1 MQQEISQQMIN
12 LQSED
17 ADVRRDAFLV
27 LLKKTDQPVDWAY
40 EVWNELVKNLRHK
53 NNHVRAIAAQL
64 LCNLVKSDPENRIL
78 QDFDQILAVTK
89 DGRYVTA
96 RHSLQVIWKVGVPS
110 KEHQT
115 LLMQAMEE
123 RFRSCVEEKNTTLIR
138 FDILQGL
145 RNLFDEV
152 NDENIRK
159 TAQNWISMENDMKYR
174 KKYLSVWKNRKKA
187 N

>member
-1 MQQEISQQMIN
+1 MRSDIQRKIDE

-17 ADVRRDAFLV
+17 TDIRQNAFLA
-27 LLKKTDQPVDWAY
+27 LLEQTEQPVDWAY
-40 EVWNELVKNLRHK
+40 TVWNDLVANIRHK

-64 LCNLVKSDPENRIL
+64 LCNLVKSDPEKRIL
-78 QDFDQILAVTK
+78 RDFNHVLAVTK

-115 LLMQAMEE
+115 LLMKAMEE
-123 RFRSCVEEKNTTLIR
+123 RFRSCIDEKNTTLIR
-138 FDILQGL
+138 LDILQGL
-145 RNLFDEV
+145 RYLFDEV
-152 NDENIRK
+152 RDENIRK
-159 TAQNWISMENDMKYR
+159 TAQNWISMEDDMKYR
-174 KKYLSVWKNRKKA
+174 KKYLGLWKNRKKT